1 MDEFWRGDE
10 LTWSGFELGDCEGFP
25 VDSST
30 MVQLH
35 TRSNNRYAV
44 QGTMTIFTSSS
55 PQYQAHMSTGWRN
68 QEDNGL
74 SYGVSVVGKS
84 SDKIVTD
91 QKIVVIHVRRGV
103 GKRFKRGFYWVTM
116 TSPSVIVILKV
127 ILFS

>member
-1 MDEFWRGDE
+1 
-10 LTWSGFELGDCEGFP
+10 
-25 VDSST
+25 
-30 MVQLH
+30 
-35 TRSNNRYAV
+35 
-44 QGTMTIFTSSS
+44 
-55 PQYQAHMSTGWRN
+55 MSTGWRN

-116 TSPSVIVILKV
+116 TSPLVIVILKV
-127 ILFS
+127 FLFF